1 MGKINRVLIAGG
13 THGNELTGVY
23 AVKKFERSPD
33 LVRRSS
39 FETVTL
45 LGNPRAIAA
54 NCRYID
60 QDLNRSFNTGA
71 AIAPAGY
78 EVQRSEHLRQRF
90 GPAGQTPVDFVID
103 LHSTT
108 SNAGVMIILDS
119 LDGFTLGLAAYLSQA
134 NPEIKLY
141 SSEGSG
147 RRQDSLRSLAPHRI
161 GIEVGPLAHGTLSA
175 QLFQKTEAVVQTTLD
190 YLERYNLGT
199 AAAEPPTALT
209 LYQYVDALDYPRDD
223 EGNIL
228 AMIHPQRQWQ
238 DYVPLESGDPLFLTF
253 EEAVIPYAGNA
264 RMYPVFINEA
274 AYYEKGI
281 ALCLTEKRVYQLE

>member
-13 THGNELTGVY
+13 THGNELIGVY
-23 AVKKFERSPD
+23 AVKKFERSPE

-54 NCRYID
+54 SRRYID

-71 AIAPAGY
+71 AIAPTGY
-78 EVQRSEHLRQRF
+78 EVERAEHLRQRF

-108 SNAGVMIILDS
+108 SNAGVMVILDS
-119 LDGFTLGLAAYLSQA
+119 LDGLTLGLAAHLSQA
-134 NPEIKLY
+134 DPEIKLY

-147 RRQDSLRSLAPHRI
+147 RRHDSLRSLAPHRI
-161 GIEVGPLAHGTLSA
+161 GIEVGPLAHGTLNA

-190 YLERYNLGT
+190 YLEHFNLDT
-199 AAAEPPTALT
+199 VEAEPPTALI
-209 LYQYVDALDYPRDD
+209 LYQYVGILDYPRDD
-223 EGNIL
+223 EGNLL

-238 DYVPLESGDPLFLTF
+238 DYAPLDSEDPLFLTF
-253 EEAVIPYAGNA
+253 EEEVIPYQGSS
-264 RMYPVFINEA
+264 RVYPVFIDEA